1 MARALLVQC
10 ANSSRHIRELDLHE
24 VHLEQALVKK
34 AQEEA
39 LRVLE
44 GTLKPSKRYPQVGK
58 FLQHFESPHH
68 RYQFLVLSG
77 PTQVGKTAFAR
88 GPCAPSYTTL
98 EVNCASGAEP
108 DRRAYRLSKH
118 DAIFF

>member
-10 ANSSRHIRELDLHE
+10 ANASRHLKELELHE
-24 VHLEQALVKK
+24 THLEQGQAQK
-34 AQEEA
+34 AQDEA
-39 LRVLE
+39 LRVLA
-44 GTLKPSKRYPQVGK
+44 GTLKPSKRYGQVEK
-58 FLQHFESPHH
+58 FLQQFESPHH